1 MRLLLAVISRPLTE
15 TKKVKT
21 PILIFRKKIIAT
33 IKGFNYAK
41 VIQNNNKVVNNLL
54 DL

>member
-1 MRLLLAVISRPLTE
+1 
-15 TKKVKT
+15 VKT
-21 PILIFRKKIIAT
+21 PILIFRKKINAT

-41 VIQNNNKVVNNLL
+41 VIQNNNKVEKSI